1 MGAICCLEKA
11 WMPLHQGLSQND
23 GRKGQ
28 TFSKVLKKEEVGQV
42 KIVEVQEGSFY
53 KLKFKCSLKRTTY
66 LYKNQHSTGFQSSKR
81 RAQKSKRP
89 IQKSKRR

>member
-1 MGAICCLEKA
+1 MLLKKA
-11 WMPLHQGLSQND
+11 WMPLHQGSSQND

-28 TFSKVLKKEEVGQV
+28 TFKKEKVLKKEKVGQV
-42 KIVEVQEGSFY
+42 KIIEVQEGSVY
-53 KLKFKCSLKRTTY
+53 KQKFKRVLKRTAY
-66 LYKNQHSTGFQSSKR
+66 LYKNQHSTGFQRLKR